1 MILFIFNLITQRS
14 FIMSHQNPVF
24 IPGPTNIPDKIR
36 RAMDQAS
43 WDHRAPDFAAFFH
56 PILNGLKT
64 VFKTTAGEV
73 LIFPASGTGGL
84 EASIVNTLS
93 PGDKVLAASYGMFS
107 QRWIEICQRF
117 EIEIEVIDVEWGEAA
132 PVAQFAQVLANDSDH
147 DIKAVLVTQNETA
160 TGVETDI
167 ASVREAM
174 NQSNHPA
181 LLCVDGVSSIA
192 SVDFRMDEWGVD
204 LAVAGSQKGFML
216 NTGLALVGVSQKAL
230 AAGKQARL
238 PRCYFDFA
246 DMIAANKVGSFPFT
260 APVSLIYG
268 LRESIRLLQ
277 EEGLDNVFDR
287 HRRIAQ
293 GVRQAVESWGLTLCG
308 RKPEQYSQTVSAIYV
323 PDGFNSS
330 TLVELAYNK
339 HGVSYGLGL
348 GKMAGRVF
356 RIGHVGMMTDAMAL
370 SGIATIEMAMK
381 DLDYPI
387 ELGSGVAAAQE
398 FYRKSA

>member
-1 MILFIFNLITQRS
+1 ML
-14 FIMSHQNPVF
+14 HQNPVF
-24 IPGPTNIPDKIR
+24 IPGPTNIPDRLR

-56 PILNGLKT
+56 PILNDLKT
-64 VFKTTAGEV
+64 VFKTQKGEV
-73 LIFPASGTGGL
+73 LIFPSSGTGGL

-107 QRWIEICQRF
+107 QRWIEICRRF
-117 EIEIEVIDVEWGEAA
+117 QIEVEVIDVEWGEAA
-132 PVAQFAQVLANDSDH
+132 PVAQFAGVLASDSQH
-147 DIKAVLVTQNETA
+147 EIKAVLVTQNETA

-167 ASVREAM
+167 AAVREAM

-181 LLCVDGVSSIA
+181 LLCVDGVSAIA
-192 SVDFRMDEWGVD
+192 SVDFRMEEWGVD

-268 LRESIRLLQ
+268 LRESINMLQ
-277 EEGLDNVFDR
+277 EEGLDRVFER
-287 HRRIAQ
+287 HQRIAQ
-293 GVRQAVESWGLTLCG
+293 GVRQAVEAWGLKLCG
-308 RKPEQYSQTVSAIYV
+308 HHPEQYSKTVSAIYV
-323 PDGFNSS
+323 PDGFNSD
-330 TLVELAYNK
+330 TLVELAYK
-339 HGVSYGLGL
+339 KYGVSYGLGL
-348 GKMAGRVF
+348 GKVAGRVF

-370 SGIATIEMAMK
+370 SGIATIEMVMK

-387 ELGSGVAAAQE
+387 ELGSGVSVAQE
-398 FYRKSA
+398 FYRKTA